1 MRSSQLFFPT
11 LREVPSEAEVVSH
24 QLLLRAG
31 FIRKS
36 SGGIY
41 TYLPLAMR
49 VLHKIQQIVREEMD
63 AAGAQEI
70 LMPIVQPKEL
80 WEKSGRWSAYGDEMF
95 RLSDRHGRE
104 FSLGPTHEEVVTDV
118 VDGDVHSYRDLPMI
132 LYQIQNK
139 YRDEIR
145 PRFGLMRG
153 REFIMKDAYSFDT
166 DAEGLDQS
174 YEKMRQAYCRIFDRI
189 GLKYRMVDADSGA
202 IGGNNSNEFMVLASS
217 GEDTIIYC
225 DQCHYGANLEKAVCP
240 ESPTVEGKSTTKL
253 LELEKIATPGVK
265 TVKDLSDLL
274 GHPESDQ
281 IKTLI
286 YLADEELICVLLR
299 GDHELNE
306 TKLKNLLGCN
316 LLVMAAESDVRSA
329 LGAGFGSLG
338 PVNNPLKIYAD
349 NAVQHLVNV
358 GCGANEDGFHF
369 IHVNPGRDFVP
380 YAYADL
386 RNAAP
391 GDPCPCCGRPV
402 GAMRGV
408 EVGHIFKLGEKY
420 SRAMNATYL
429 DQSGKVQYMV
439 MGCYGIGV
447 SRTMAAAV
455 EQNNDAHG
463 MTWPMPITPFQV
475 IIVPVNAKKAD
486 QMEVAEQLYHD
497 LENAGLEVLLD
508 DRDERTGVKFKDAD
522 LIGIPI
528 RINVGPKG
536 LALGQVE
543 LKLRREEEAE
553 MIALPD
559 IVTKVKNLVEAQLKP

>member
-11 LREVPSEAEVVSH
+11 LREVPSEAEVISH

-36 SGGIY
+36 SGGMY
-41 TYLPLAMR
+41 SYLPLAVR
-49 VLHKIQQIVREEMD
+49 VLHKIQQIVREEMN
-63 AAGAQEI
+63 AAGAQEV

-95 RLSDRHGRE
+95 RLKDRHGRE
-104 FSLGPTHEEVVTDV
+104 FSLGPTHEEVVTDL
-118 VDGDVHSYRDLPMI
+118 VDGDAHSYRDLPMT

-153 REFIMKDAYSFDT
+153 REFIMKDAYSFDM
-166 DAEGLDQS
+166 DAAGLDVS
-174 YEKMRQAYCRIFDRI
+174 YEKMRKAYCRIFDRMS
-189 GLKYRMVDADSGA
+189 LKYRMVDADSGA

-217 GEDTIIYC
+217 GEDTIMYC
-225 DQCHYGANLEKAVCP
+225 DQCEYGANLEKAVCP
-240 ESPTVEGKSTTKL
+240 ESPVEKTEAAL
-253 LELEKIATPGVK
+253 LPLEKIATPGVK

-274 GHPESDQ
+274 GHPESEQ

-286 YLADEELICVLLR
+286 YLADTELVCVLLR

-306 TKLKNLLGCN
+306 IKLKNLLGCD
-316 LLVMAAESDVRSA
+316 LLVMAAENDVRAA

-349 NAVQHLVNV
+349 YAVKPLVNV

-369 IHVNPGRDFVP
+369 INVNPGRDFTP
-380 YAYADL
+380 FAYADL
-386 RNAAP
+386 RNAVP
-391 GDPCPCCGRPV
+391 GDPCPCCGHPV
-402 GAMRGV
+402 EAMRGV
-408 EVGHIFKLGEKY
+408 EVGHIFKLGTKY
-420 SRAMNATYL
+420 SKSMNATYL
-429 DQSGKVQYMV
+429 DPAGKAQYMV

-455 EQNNDAHG
+455 EQNNDEHG
-463 MTWPMPITPFQV
+463 ILWPMPIAPFQV
-475 IIVPVNAKKAD
+475 IVVPVNAKKAD
-486 QMEVAEQLYHD
+486 QMEAAEKLYHE
-497 LENAGLEVLLD
+497 LEAAGLEVLLD
-508 DRDERTGVKFKDAD
+508 DRDERAGVKFKDAD
-522 LIGIPI
+522 LIGIPV

-536 LALGQVE
+536 LAVGQVE
-543 LKLRREEEAE
+543 MKLRQAEEAE
-553 MIALPD
+553 MVALED
-559 IVTKVKNLVEAQLKP
+559 ITAKVKALVEAQMQR